1 MDTKTLMDVVAMID
15 ARLSKE
21 DLNLEWA
28 HDDNPDFHESMPEYK
43 YNFILG
49 QRFGLNELREYLQLA
64 IDADVASIESNTGE

>member
-1 MDTKTLMDVVAMID
+1 MDKGTLIKVVAMID

-28 HDDNPDFHESMPEYK
+28 HDDNPDFHESMPEY
-43 YNFILG
+43 NFILG

-64 IDADVASIESNTGE
+64 IDADVAAMESNTGE

>member
-1 MDTKTLMDVVAMID
+1 MDKETLIKVVAMID

-28 HDDNPDFHESMPEYK
+28 HDDNPDFHESMPEY
-43 YNFILG
+43 NFILG

-64 IDADVASIESNTGE
+64 IDADVAAMESNTGE

>member
-1 MDTKTLMDVVAMID
+1 MDKGTLIDVVAMLD

-28 HDDNPDFHESMPEYK
+28 HDDNPDFHESMPEY
-43 YNFILG
+43 NFILG

-64 IDADVASIESNTGE
+64 IDADVASMESNKGE